1 MPSADDGTRSVPAT
15 LPFGKHE
22 CLPHVDVTVCIVN
35 WNCRD
40 LLKGCLRSLLHLP
53 QGVRLEVIVVDNAST
68 DGAAE
73 MVASEFPAVQL
84 VRNARNA
91 GFARANNQAAALAR
105 GRLLFFLNN
114 DTAIPPGTLAKLA
127 AFLDRQPAALVVGPR
142 LRDGAGKVQASCR
155 KRPTIATF
163 LHRTLLLRWTG
174 LFRKRY
180 EEYRGKNPST
190 LAPTDADVLMGAAL
204 MMRRA
209 DFQALGGWDE
219 DFTFGGEDLE
229 LCLRANRLG
238 RVVYLPDV
246 EITHYGRASTRQHPA
261 YAAPHIAAGF
271 VKYFR
276 KAGAS
281 RLGLFFYK
289 LVLTLDVPLQLAV
302 RGAQFVI
309 QSLFGRQRSAERSR
323 NALGE
328 TWSFLRRGLIAFWR
342 S

>member
-1 MPSADDGTRSVPAT
+1 M
-15 LPFGKHE
+15 HQ
-22 CLPHVDVTVCIVN
+22 
-35 WNCRD
+35 
-40 LLKGCLRSLLHLP
+40 P

-68 DGAAE
+68 DGAAD

-84 VRNARNA
+84 VRNGGNA
-91 GFARANNQAAALAR
+91 GFARANNQAAASAR
-105 GRLLFFLNN
+105 GRYLFFLNN
-114 DTAIPPGTLAKLA
+114 DTVIPPGALAELA
-127 AFLDRQPAALVVGPR
+127 AFLERQPATLLVGPR
-142 LRDGAGKVQASCR
+142 LRDGAGNVQASCR

-180 EEYRGKNPST
+180 EEYRGKNQCT
-190 LAPTDADVLMGAAL
+190 LAPADADVLMGAAL

-209 DFQALGGWDE
+209 DFWALGGWDE

-229 LCLRANRLG
+229 LCLRVKRLG
-238 RVVYLPDV
+238 RVVYVPEV
-246 EITHYGRASTRQHPA
+246 EITHFGRASTRQHPA

-276 KAGAS
+276 KAGAT
-281 RLGLFFYK
+281 RTGLFFYK
-289 LVLTLDVPLQLAV
+289 LALTLDAPLQLAV
-302 RGAQFVI
+302 RGVQFPVRR
-309 QSLFGRQRSAERSR
+309 LLGRRRAAQRSRT
-323 NALGE
+323 ALAE